1 MGSNGGGK
9 SKLAGQM
16 LASGYPRSVSIDV
29 KGDFDP
35 PLDYDVLRSPSE
47 WGWRNTD
54 KHIVYRPKLEYMG
67 GGWLN
72 EVLFSLFERARKK
85 GKREPFV
92 VYVDEGLYLSKTG
105 HTQALAALAV
115 SGRSLNVGLWV
126 ASQRPTWIPVE
137 VRSEAWRWY
146 VFYLAYEQ
154 DEREVLRYAKGRISL
169 EQLQEG
175 TANYSFWEIKRG
187 EKSAGRLTI
196 NHFPPVRI
204 GVPSSTNGGST

>member
-9 SKLAGQM
+9 SVLAGQM

-35 PLDYDVLRSPSE
+35 PLDYTVLRSPDE

-54 KHIVYRPKLEYMG
+54 RHIVYRPKIEYMG
-67 GGWLN
+67 GAWLE
-72 EVLFSLFERARKK
+72 EVLFRLFERARKK
-85 GKREPFV
+85 GKREPFI

-105 HTQALAALAV
+105 HIQSLAALAV

-126 ASQRPTWIPVE
+126 ASQRPMWIPVE

-154 DEREVLRYAKGRISL
+154 DEREVLKYTKGRLSL
-169 EQLQEG
+169 AQLQEG
-175 TANYSFWEIKRG
+175 TANFSFWEIKRG
-187 EKSAGRLTI
+187 KQSAGKLTI
-196 NHFPPVRI
+196 SHFPPVRI
-204 GVPSSTNGGST
+204 GVTTSTGGNS